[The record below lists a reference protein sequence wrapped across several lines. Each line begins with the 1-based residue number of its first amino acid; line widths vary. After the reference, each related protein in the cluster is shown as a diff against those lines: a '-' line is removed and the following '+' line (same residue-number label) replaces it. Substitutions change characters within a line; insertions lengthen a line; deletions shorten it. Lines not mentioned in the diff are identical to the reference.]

1 MHLCQS
7 LRLVEVGLST
17 EQKKQSEVR
26 IDLGIVFCGA
36 QVSWAG
42 CIAKFWMHDHGWEYA
57 IEAGHAEYVRAL
69 AARSPGAAFNWCKKH
84 ASQTFGPYNLKW
96 ELIDEDKMA

>member
-1 MHLCQS
+1 MA
-7 LRLVEVGLST
+7 T
-17 EQKKQSEVR
+17 DQKKQSEES
-26 IDLGIVFCGA
+26 IDYGIIFYGA

-57 IEAGHAEYVRAL
+57 IDAGFARYVRNL

-84 ASQTFGPYNLKW
+84 AYNTFGPYNTDW